1 MGYDGTLKFDT
12 SIDSSGFQDG
22 ISKIGSCA
30 STALK
35 ATTAIIGGA
44 ATAVVG
50 IGTAAIKTGANF
62 ESSMSNVA
70 AISGA
75 TGDELKS
82 LTDKAKEM
90 GAKTK
95 FSASE
100 SADAFSYMAMAGW
113 KTADM
118 LDGIEGIMNLAAA
131 SGEDLATTSD
141 IVTDA
146 LTAFGLSASDSTHFA
161 DILAKAS
168 SNANTN
174 VGMMGETFKYVA
186 PVAGALGFSA
196 EDCATAIGLMAN
208 SGIKASQAGT
218 SLRSIFTRMAKPT
231 KEVQGAMDALG
242 ISLTKSDGS
251 MKSLNEIMVDLR
263 KGFSG
268 LTQDQKAQ
276 MAAALGGQ
284 EAMSGLLAIVN
295 ASDDDF
301 NKLSDSIA
309 NCDGAAADMA
319 ETMNDNLSGQITILK
334 SGLEGLA
341 ISLYEEMQ
349 TPLKDIVKEAQT
361 MVQGLQ
367 EAFNDGG
374 LDSLVTKAGE
384 VMAQIVTEVAQ
395 AAPKLIGTA
404 ENLVGSFIQGIVD
417 HKSEFAAAG
426 AMMVAELV
434 RAIMDVAGDMWSAGI
449 YLFTEF
455 LQAMTDHSEEMGQS
469 FGEMI
474 SKIGEAVQ
482 TNLPL
487 IIQAAKDFVAGF
499 CQGLSEEF
507 PGVSALLDGFF
518 QGFLDTAGEIVQGV
532 VDLIGD
538 IFSVIDSQDPATME
552 AIGKAI
558 GTIAASIAALKVA
571 KDVVGS
577 VSSLFS
583 ILKTFKG
590 GVSGIVGVVGKAV
603 EGFALWKGGAGTL
616 GEVIALEFPKLAAFG
631 TKLSGL
637 ATTAGSVMTKI
648 GSFIGSAV
656 SAIGEF
662 FATFGTV
669 IAGVG
674 SIIAGAIL
682 AVTNFIDMFKNGF
695 SIIKDIL
702 MGVGIALAA
711 VGAVILGA
719 PALVAAAIAGIVFA
733 VANLVIVIKEH
744 WDQIVEFIQQIPSKI
759 GEIVDAVVAWFEA
772 LPGRISEFLSQVIS
786 GIQEWGSNLLESAS
800 QVVSTAIDAIVQF
813 FTDLPYKIGYALG
826 FVIGKLIEFGINAVN
841 WVKTNVPIIIDN
853 IVTFFSEL
861 PGKIWT
867 WLTNTYNNF
876 VTWGSNMLQKAR
888 EAAQNVID
896 TVVTF
901 FSELPGKVQQWL
913 HNTLQN
919 LITWGSNM
927 LSNARTA
934 ASNTIA
940 TIVNFFSQ
948 LPGKIWTW
956 LCNTA
961 SKVVSW
967 GSDLMS
973 KGREAA
979 NKLVNAVLNGVRN
992 LPSQMMSV
1000 GRNIVTGVWNGI
1012 CNAAGWFRSQV
1023 RSFFSGIVDEV
1034 KGALGIHSPSRVFAK
1049 EVGRWIPPGVG
1060 VGIEDSMPDLE
1071 KQTDKEMEALADR
1084 MQAAV
1089 NVETG
1094 KITLDKNTSQTYKVE
1109 QENGQSFVESK
1120 TEVVIEGETHV
1131 HVDLDEKEIGHATTP
1146 IVDKDM
1152 GRIDTHKKRGG

>member
-426 AMMVAELV
+426 ATMVAELV
-434 RAIMDVAGDMWSAGI
+434 RAITDVAGDMWSAGI

-656 SAIGEF
+656 STIGEF

-800 QVVSTAIDAIVQF
+800 QVVSAAIDAIVQF

-1023 RSFFSGIVDEV
+1023 RSFFSGIVDGV

-1120 TEVVIEGETHV
+1120 TEVVIEGKTHV

>member
-30 STALK
+30 SAALK

-75 TGDELKS
+75 TGDELES

-161 DILAKAS
+161 DVLAKAS

-231 KEVQGAMDALG
+231 KEVQEAMDALG
-242 ISLTKSDGS
+242 VSLTKSDGS

-374 LDSLVTKAGE
+374 LDSLVAKAGE

-404 ENLVGSFIQGIVD
+404 ENLVGSFVQGIVD
-417 HKSEFAAAG
+417 HKSEFATAG
-426 AMMVAELV
+426 ATMVAELV

-482 TNLPL
+482 TNLP
-487 IIQAAKDFVAGF
+487 
-499 CQGLSEEF
+499 
-507 PGVSALLDGFF
+507 
-518 QGFLDTAGEIVQGV
+518 
-532 VDLIGD
+532 
-538 IFSVIDSQDPATME
+538 
-552 AIGKAI
+552 
-558 GTIAASIAALKVA
+558 
-571 KDVVGS
+571 
-577 VSSLFS
+577 
-583 ILKTFKG
+583 
-590 GVSGIVGVVGKAV
+590 
-603 EGFALWKGGAGTL
+603 
-616 GEVIALEFPKLAAFG
+616 
-631 TKLSGL
+631 
-637 ATTAGSVMTKI
+637 
-648 GSFIGSAV
+648 
-656 SAIGEF
+656 
-662 FATFGTV
+662 
-669 IAGVG
+669 
-674 SIIAGAIL
+674 
-682 AVTNFIDMFKNGF
+682 
-695 SIIKDIL
+695 
-702 MGVGIALAA
+702 
-711 VGAVILGA
+711 
-719 PALVAAAIAGIVFA
+719 
-733 VANLVIVIKEH
+733 
-744 WDQIVEFIQQIPSKI
+744 
-759 GEIVDAVVAWFEA
+759 
-772 LPGRISEFLSQVIS
+772 
-786 GIQEWGSNLLESAS
+786 
-800 QVVSTAIDAIVQF
+800 
-813 FTDLPYKIGYALG
+813 
-826 FVIGKLIEFGINAVN
+826 
-841 WVKTNVPIIIDN
+841 
-853 IVTFFSEL
+853 
-861 PGKIWT
+861 
-867 WLTNTYNNF
+867 
-876 VTWGSNMLQKAR
+876 
-888 EAAQNVID
+888 
-896 TVVTF
+896 
-901 FSELPGKVQQWL
+901 
-913 HNTLQN
+913 
-919 LITWGSNM
+919 
-927 LSNARTA
+927 
-934 ASNTIA
+934 
-940 TIVNFFSQ
+940 
-948 LPGKIWTW
+948 
-956 LCNTA
+956 
-961 SKVVSW
+961 
-967 GSDLMS
+967 
-973 KGREAA
+973 
-979 NKLVNAVLNGVRN
+979 
-992 LPSQMMSV
+992 
-1000 GRNIVTGVWNGI
+1000 
-1012 CNAAGWFRSQV
+1012 
-1023 RSFFSGIVDEV
+1023 
-1034 KGALGIHSPSRVFAK
+1034 
-1049 EVGRWIPPGVG
+1049 
-1060 VGIEDSMPDLE
+1060 
-1071 KQTDKEMEALADR
+1071 
-1084 MQAAV
+1084 
-1089 NVETG
+1089 
-1094 KITLDKNTSQTYKVE
+1094 
-1109 QENGQSFVESK
+1109 
-1120 TEVVIEGETHV
+1120 
-1131 HVDLDEKEIGHATTP
+1131 
-1146 IVDKDM
+1146 
-1152 GRIDTHKKRGG
+1152 

>member
-161 DILAKAS
+161 DVLAKAS

-571 KDVVGS
+571 KDVAGS

-733 VANLVIVIKEH
+733 VANLV
-744 WDQIVEFIQQIPSKI
+744 
-759 GEIVDAVVAWFEA
+759 
-772 LPGRISEFLSQVIS
+772 
-786 GIQEWGSNLLESAS
+786 
-800 QVVSTAIDAIVQF
+800 
-813 FTDLPYKIGYALG
+813 
-826 FVIGKLIEFGINAVN
+826 
-841 WVKTNVPIIIDN
+841 
-853 IVTFFSEL
+853 
-861 PGKIWT
+861 
-867 WLTNTYNNF
+867 
-876 VTWGSNMLQKAR
+876 
-888 EAAQNVID
+888 
-896 TVVTF
+896 
-901 FSELPGKVQQWL
+901 
-913 HNTLQN
+913 
-919 LITWGSNM
+919 
-927 LSNARTA
+927 
-934 ASNTIA
+934 

-1023 RSFFSGIVDEV
+1023 RSFFSGIVDGV

-1060 VGIEDSMPDLE
+1060 VGIEDSMPNLE

>member
-434 RAIMDVAGDMWSAGI
+434 RAIMDVAGDMWSA
-449 YLFTEF
+449 
-455 LQAMTDHSEEMGQS
+455 
-469 FGEMI
+469 
-474 SKIGEAVQ
+474 
-482 TNLPL
+482 
-487 IIQAAKDFVAGF
+487 
-499 CQGLSEEF
+499 
-507 PGVSALLDGFF
+507 
-518 QGFLDTAGEIVQGV
+518 
-532 VDLIGD
+532 
-538 IFSVIDSQDPATME
+538 
-552 AIGKAI
+552 
-558 GTIAASIAALKVA
+558 
-571 KDVVGS
+571 
-577 VSSLFS
+577 
-583 ILKTFKG
+583 
-590 GVSGIVGVVGKAV
+590 
-603 EGFALWKGGAGTL
+603 
-616 GEVIALEFPKLAAFG
+616 
-631 TKLSGL
+631 
-637 ATTAGSVMTKI
+637 
-648 GSFIGSAV
+648 
-656 SAIGEF
+656 
-662 FATFGTV
+662 
-669 IAGVG
+669 
-674 SIIAGAIL
+674 
-682 AVTNFIDMFKNGF
+682 
-695 SIIKDIL
+695 
-702 MGVGIALAA
+702 
-711 VGAVILGA
+711 
-719 PALVAAAIAGIVFA
+719 
-733 VANLVIVIKEH
+733 
-744 WDQIVEFIQQIPSKI
+744 EFIC
-759 GEIVDAVVAWFEA
+759 
-772 LPGRISEFLSQVIS
+772 LR
-786 GIQEWGSNLLESAS
+786 N
-800 QVVSTAIDAIVQF
+800 
-813 FTDLPYKIGYALG
+813 
-826 FVIGKLIEFGINAVN
+826 
-841 WVKTNVPIIIDN
+841 
-853 IVTFFSEL
+853 FS
-861 PGKIWT
+861 
-867 WLTNTYNNF
+867 
-876 VTWGSNMLQKAR
+876 R
-888 EAAQNVID
+888 
-896 TVVTF
+896 
-901 FSELPGKVQQWL
+901 
-913 HNTLQN
+913 
-919 LITWGSNM
+919 
-927 LSNARTA
+927 R
-934 ASNTIA
+934 
-940 TIVNFFSQ
+940 
-948 LPGKIWTW
+948 
-956 LCNTA
+956 
-961 SKVVSW
+961 
-967 GSDLMS
+967 
-973 KGREAA
+973 
-979 NKLVNAVLNGVRN
+979 
-992 LPSQMMSV
+992 
-1000 GRNIVTGVWNGI
+1000 
-1012 CNAAGWFRSQV
+1012 
-1023 RSFFSGIVDEV
+1023 
-1034 KGALGIHSPSRVFAK
+1034 
-1049 EVGRWIPPGVG
+1049 
-1060 VGIEDSMPDLE
+1060 
-1071 KQTDKEMEALADR
+1071 
-1084 MQAAV
+1084 
-1089 NVETG
+1089 
-1094 KITLDKNTSQTYKVE
+1094 
-1109 QENGQSFVESK
+1109 
-1120 TEVVIEGETHV
+1120 
-1131 HVDLDEKEIGHATTP
+1131 
-1146 IVDKDM
+1146 
-1152 GRIDTHKKRGG
+1152 